1 MKTLKIKSIFS
12 TILCVIWISGLSAQS
27 LTVTGTVT
35 DENNRP
41 LIGANV
47 SIEKSRKGTV
57 TNEHG
62 KYSIEAMQGDIIRFS
77 YIGYKTQKVK
87 ANRKIIDV
95 KLYPDNNLLME
106 ECVITSDE
114 VSNRAIS
121 SKQMA
126 VRSLGMP
133 ALIYDR
139 YANREEYSHN
149 AENRFKSPVKDPL
162 STFSIDVDAASYSN
176 IRRFINQGE
185 MPPKDAV
192 RIEEMINY
200 FNYNYPKPTGN
211 DPVRITTEVGIC
223 PWNKTHRLVQ
233 IGLKAREIEN
243 QNLPASN
250 FVFLIDVSGSMFGPT
265 RLELVK
271 SSLRLLVNN
280 LREKDRVA
288 IVTYCGDA
296 RVALPSTPGN
306 EKQKIKDAL
315 ETLTAG
321 GSTAGGAGIK
331 EAYRIAQK
339 NFIAQGN
346 NRIILCTDGDF
357 NVGASSETELENLIE
372 SKRKSGIFL
381 TVLGYGMGNYK
392 DNKMQILAQKGNGNH
407 AYIDNIQEAN
417 KVLVNE
423 FGSTMY
429 AVAKDVKLQVE
440 FNPAKVQ
447 SYRLVGYETRMLN
460 NEDFNDDTKDA
471 GEMGA
476 GHTVT
481 ALYEI
486 IPTGTPGNIPG
497 SVDPLKY
504 QSQTNVNAQTSNSS
518 ELLTVKL
525 RYKTPEEE
533 KSKKIEKSVT
543 DMGKDNVS
551 PDFRF
556 ASAVA
561 MFAQLLKDSDF
572 KDTIKDALQLK
583 PDRIALFNYAH
594 VPWMKAA
601 QKALEKYPMP
611 TGAEKVGLF
620 GDAMEA
626 FKDAGFE
633 YIGLDHFAL
642 PQDELILA
650 RKSGTLQRNFQGY
663 STRAGLESFG
673 LGLTSISQTKNTYRQ
688 NFKIYA
694 EYEHSVKSSIL
705 PIERGIILSEED
717 ELRRE
722 IIMDIMC
729 LLKLDFKKF
738 EEKHGFNFREK
749 FQGAFPALLEMQKDG
764 ILEIG
769 ESAVEVSQTGRLFL
783 RNIAMLFDGR
793 LSDKFRYSK
802 TL

>member
-35 DENNRP
+35 DENDQP

-62 KYSIEAMQGDIIRFS
+62 KYSIEAIQGDIIRFS

-139 YANREEYSHN
+139 YANREEYNHN

-233 IGLKAREIEN
+233 IGLKAREIESK
-243 QNLPASN
+243 NLPASN
-250 FVFLIDVSGSMFGPT
+250 FVLLIDVSGSMFGPT

-288 IVTYCGDA
+288 IITYCGDA

-447 SYRLVGYETRMLN
+447 SYRLVGYETRILN

-481 ALYEI
+481 VLYEI
-486 IPTGTPGNIPG
+486 IPTGISGNIPG
-497 SVDPLKY
+497 SIDPLKY
-504 QSQTNVNAQTSNSS
+504 QTETNINTQTSNSS

-572 KDTIKDALQLK
+572 KGEATYDKVIETANKGLSFD
-583 PDRIALFNYAH
+583 PEGYR
-594 VPWMKAA
+594 
-601 QKALEKYPMP
+601 
-611 TGAEKVGLF
+611 AEFVRLVQSAKGL
-620 GDAMEA
+620 
-626 FKDAGFE
+626 
-633 YIGLDHFAL
+633 
-642 PQDELILA
+642 
-650 RKSGTLQRNFQGY
+650 
-663 STRAGLESFG
+663 
-673 LGLTSISQTKNTYRQ
+673 
-688 NFKIYA
+688 
-694 EYEHSVKSSIL
+694 
-705 PIERGIILSEED
+705 
-717 ELRRE
+717 
-722 IIMDIMC
+722 
-729 LLKLDFKKF
+729 
-738 EEKHGFNFREK
+738 
-749 FQGAFPALLEMQKDG
+749 
-764 ILEIG
+764 
-769 ESAVEVSQTGRLFL
+769 
-783 RNIAMLFDGR
+783 
-793 LSDKFRYSK
+793 
-802 TL
+802 

>member
-35 DENNRP
+35 DENDQP

-62 KYSIEAMQGDIIRFS
+62 KYSIEAIQGDIIRFS

-447 SYRLVGYETRMLN
+447 SYRLVGYETRILN

-476 GHTVT
+476 GHTIT

-486 IPTGTPGNIPG
+486 IPTGISGNIPG
-497 SVDPLKY
+497 SIDPLKY
-504 QSQTNVNAQTSNSS
+504 QTETNINAQTSNSS

-543 DMGKDNVS
+543 DTDKDNVS

-572 KDTIKDALQLK
+572 KGEATYD
-583 PDRIALFNYAH
+583 
-594 VPWMKAA
+594 
-601 QKALEKYPMP
+601 
-611 TGAEKVGLF
+611 KVIETANKGLSF
-620 GDAMEA
+620 DPE
-626 FKDAGFE
+626 
-633 YIGLDHFAL
+633 
-642 PQDELILA
+642 
-650 RKSGTLQRNFQGY
+650 GY
-663 STRAGLESFG
+663 R
-673 LGLTSISQTKNTYRQ
+673 
-688 NFKIYA
+688 
-694 EYEHSVKSSIL
+694 
-705 PIERGIILSEED
+705 
-717 ELRRE
+717 
-722 IIMDIMC
+722 
-729 LLKLDFKKF
+729 
-738 EEKHGFNFREK
+738 
-749 FQGAFPALLEMQKDG
+749 
-764 ILEIG
+764 
-769 ESAVEVSQTGRLFL
+769 
-783 RNIAMLFDGR
+783 
-793 LSDKFRYSK
+793 
-802 TL
+802 

>member
-35 DENNRP
+35 DENDQP

-62 KYSIEAMQGDIIRFS
+62 KYSIEAIQGDIIRFS

-321 GSTAGGAGIK
+321 GSTAGGTGIK

-372 SKRKSGIFL
+372 SKRKGGIFL

-447 SYRLVGYETRMLN
+447 SYRLVGYETRILN

-486 IPTGTPGNIPG
+486 IPTGISGNIPG
-497 SVDPLKY
+497 SIDPLKY
-504 QSQTNVNAQTSNSS
+504 QTETNINTQTSNSS

-572 KDTIKDALQLK
+572 KGEATYDKVIETANKGLSFD
-583 PDRIALFNYAH
+583 PEGYR
-594 VPWMKAA
+594 
-601 QKALEKYPMP
+601 
-611 TGAEKVGLF
+611 AEFVRLVQSAKGLN
-620 GDAMEA
+620 
-626 FKDAGFE
+626 K
-633 YIGLDHFAL
+633 
-642 PQDELILA
+642 
-650 RKSGTLQRNFQGY
+650 
-663 STRAGLESFG
+663 
-673 LGLTSISQTKNTYRQ
+673 
-688 NFKIYA
+688 
-694 EYEHSVKSSIL
+694 
-705 PIERGIILSEED
+705 
-717 ELRRE
+717 
-722 IIMDIMC
+722 
-729 LLKLDFKKF
+729 
-738 EEKHGFNFREK
+738 
-749 FQGAFPALLEMQKDG
+749 
-764 ILEIG
+764 
-769 ESAVEVSQTGRLFL
+769 
-783 RNIAMLFDGR
+783 
-793 LSDKFRYSK
+793 
-802 TL
+802 

>member
-1 MKTLKIKSIFS
+1 MRTVKIKSILS
-12 TILCVIWISGLSAQS
+12 VILCMVCFSGLSAQS

-35 DENNRP
+35 DENDQP

-57 TNEHG
+57 TNEQG
-62 KYSIEAMQGDIIRFS
+62 KYSIEATQDDIIRFS
-77 YIGYKTQKVK
+77 YIGYKTKKVK
-87 ANRKIIDV
+87 ANRKIINV

-114 VSNRAIS
+114 ISNRAVS

-149 AENRFKSPVKDPL
+149 DENRFKSPVKDPL

-233 IGLKAREIEN
+233 IGLKAREIESK
-243 QNLPASN
+243 NLPASN

-296 RVALPSTPGN
+296 RIALPSTPGN
-306 EKQKIKDAL
+306 EKQKIKDTL

-321 GSTAGGAGIK
+321 GSTAGGAGIE

-429 AVAKDVKLQVE
+429 VVAKDVKLQIE

-447 SYRLVGYETRMLN
+447 SYRLVGYETRILD

-486 IPTGTPGNIPG
+486 IPTGISGNIPG
-497 SVDPLKY
+497 SIDPLKY
-504 QSQTNVNAQTSNSS
+504 QTETNINTQTGNSS

-543 DMGKDNVS
+543 DTDKDNVS

-561 MFAQLLKDSDF
+561 MFAQLLRNSDYKGEATYDQVIETAQRGLSF
-572 KDTIKDALQLK
+572 DPEGYRAEFVRLVQSAKGLK
-583 PDRIALFNYAH
+583 
-594 VPWMKAA
+594 K
-601 QKALEKYPMP
+601 
-611 TGAEKVGLF
+611 
-620 GDAMEA
+620 
-626 FKDAGFE
+626 
-633 YIGLDHFAL
+633 
-642 PQDELILA
+642 
-650 RKSGTLQRNFQGY
+650 
-663 STRAGLESFG
+663 
-673 LGLTSISQTKNTYRQ
+673 
-688 NFKIYA
+688 
-694 EYEHSVKSSIL
+694 
-705 PIERGIILSEED
+705 
-717 ELRRE
+717 
-722 IIMDIMC
+722 
-729 LLKLDFKKF
+729 
-738 EEKHGFNFREK
+738 
-749 FQGAFPALLEMQKDG
+749 
-764 ILEIG
+764 
-769 ESAVEVSQTGRLFL
+769 
-783 RNIAMLFDGR
+783 
-793 LSDKFRYSK
+793 
-802 TL
+802 

>member
-1 MKTLKIKSIFS
+1 MRTVKIKSILS
-12 TILCVIWISGLSAQS
+12 VILCMVCFSGLSAQS

-35 DENNRP
+35 DENDQP

-57 TNEHG
+57 TNEQG
-62 KYSIEAMQGDIIRFS
+62 KYSIEATQDDIIRFS
-77 YIGYKTQKVK
+77 YIGYKTKKVK
-87 ANRKIIDV
+87 ANRKIINV

-114 VSNRAIS
+114 VSNRAVS

-149 AENRFKSPVKDPL
+149 DENRFKSPVKDPL

-233 IGLKAREIEN
+233 IGLKAREIESK
-243 QNLPASN
+243 NLPASN

-296 RVALPSTPGN
+296 RIALPSTPGN
-306 EKQKIKDAL
+306 EKQKIKDTL

-321 GSTAGGAGIK
+321 GSTAGGAGIE

-423 FGSTMY
+423 FGSMMY
-429 AVAKDVKLQVE
+429 VVAKDVKLQIE

-447 SYRLVGYETRMLN
+447 SYRLVGYETRILD

-486 IPTGTPGNIPG
+486 IPTGISGNIPG
-497 SVDPLKY
+497 SIDPLKY
-504 QSQTNVNAQTSNSS
+504 QTETNINTQTGNSS

-543 DMGKDNVS
+543 DTDKDNVS

-561 MFAQLLKDSDF
+561 MFAQLLRNSDY
-572 KDTIKDALQLK
+572 KGEATYDQVIET
-583 PDRIALFNYAH
+583 
-594 VPWMKAA
+594 A
-601 QKALEKYPMP
+601 QRGLSFDPEGYR
-611 TGAEKVGLF
+611 AEFVRLVQSAK
-620 GDAMEA
+620 
-626 FKDAGFE
+626 GF
-633 YIGLDHFAL
+633 
-642 PQDELILA
+642 
-650 RKSGTLQRNFQGY
+650 
-663 STRAGLESFG
+663 
-673 LGLTSISQTKNTYRQ
+673 
-688 NFKIYA
+688 
-694 EYEHSVKSSIL
+694 
-705 PIERGIILSEED
+705 
-717 ELRRE
+717 
-722 IIMDIMC
+722 
-729 LLKLDFKKF
+729 
-738 EEKHGFNFREK
+738 
-749 FQGAFPALLEMQKDG
+749 
-764 ILEIG
+764 
-769 ESAVEVSQTGRLFL
+769 
-783 RNIAMLFDGR
+783 
-793 LSDKFRYSK
+793 
-802 TL
+802 

>member
-35 DENNRP
+35 DENDQP

-62 KYSIEAMQGDIIRFS
+62 KYSIEAIQGDIIRFS

-139 YANREEYSHN
+139 YANREEYNHN

-447 SYRLVGYETRMLN
+447 SYRLVGYETRILN
-460 NEDFNDDTKDA
+460 DEDFNDDTKDA

-486 IPTGTPGNIPG
+486 IPTGISGNIPG
-497 SVDPLKY
+497 SIDPLKY
-504 QSQTNVNAQTSNSS
+504 QTETNINTQTGNSS

-572 KDTIKDALQLK
+572 KGEATYDKVIETANKGLSFD
-583 PDRIALFNYAH
+583 PEGYR
-594 VPWMKAA
+594 
-601 QKALEKYPMP
+601 
-611 TGAEKVGLF
+611 AEFVRLVQSAKGLN
-620 GDAMEA
+620 
-626 FKDAGFE
+626 K
-633 YIGLDHFAL
+633 
-642 PQDELILA
+642 
-650 RKSGTLQRNFQGY
+650 
-663 STRAGLESFG
+663 
-673 LGLTSISQTKNTYRQ
+673 
-688 NFKIYA
+688 
-694 EYEHSVKSSIL
+694 
-705 PIERGIILSEED
+705 
-717 ELRRE
+717 
-722 IIMDIMC
+722 
-729 LLKLDFKKF
+729 
-738 EEKHGFNFREK
+738 
-749 FQGAFPALLEMQKDG
+749 
-764 ILEIG
+764 
-769 ESAVEVSQTGRLFL
+769 
-783 RNIAMLFDGR
+783 
-793 LSDKFRYSK
+793 
-802 TL
+802 

>member
-35 DENNRP
+35 DENDQP

-233 IGLKAREIEN
+233 IGLKAREIESK
-243 QNLPASN
+243 NLPASN

-321 GSTAGGAGIK
+321 GSTAGSAGIK

-392 DNKMQILAQKGNGNH
+392 DSKMQILAQKGNGNH

-447 SYRLVGYETRMLN
+447 SYRLVGYETRILN

-476 GHTVT
+476 GHTIT

-486 IPTGTPGNIPG
+486 IPTGISGNIPG
-497 SVDPLKY
+497 SIDPLKY
-504 QSQTNVNAQTSNSS
+504 QTETNINAQTSNSS

-543 DMGKDNVS
+543 DTDKDNVS

-572 KDTIKDALQLK
+572 KGEATYDKVIETANKGLSFD
-583 PDRIALFNYAH
+583 PEGYR
-594 VPWMKAA
+594 
-601 QKALEKYPMP
+601 
-611 TGAEKVGLF
+611 AEFVRLVQSAKGLN
-620 GDAMEA
+620 
-626 FKDAGFE
+626 K
-633 YIGLDHFAL
+633 
-642 PQDELILA
+642 
-650 RKSGTLQRNFQGY
+650 
-663 STRAGLESFG
+663 
-673 LGLTSISQTKNTYRQ
+673 
-688 NFKIYA
+688 
-694 EYEHSVKSSIL
+694 
-705 PIERGIILSEED
+705 
-717 ELRRE
+717 
-722 IIMDIMC
+722 
-729 LLKLDFKKF
+729 
-738 EEKHGFNFREK
+738 
-749 FQGAFPALLEMQKDG
+749 
-764 ILEIG
+764 
-769 ESAVEVSQTGRLFL
+769 
-783 RNIAMLFDGR
+783 
-793 LSDKFRYSK
+793 
-802 TL
+802 

>member
-35 DENNRP
+35 DENDQP

-139 YANREEYSHN
+139 YANREEYNHN

-447 SYRLVGYETRMLN
+447 SYRLVGYETRILN
-460 NEDFNDDTKDA
+460 DEDFNDDTKDA

-572 KDTIKDALQLK
+572 KGEATYDKVIETANKGLSFD
-583 PDRIALFNYAH
+583 PEGYR
-594 VPWMKAA
+594 
-601 QKALEKYPMP
+601 
-611 TGAEKVGLF
+611 AEFVCLVQSAKGLN
-620 GDAMEA
+620 
-626 FKDAGFE
+626 K
-633 YIGLDHFAL
+633 
-642 PQDELILA
+642 
-650 RKSGTLQRNFQGY
+650 
-663 STRAGLESFG
+663 
-673 LGLTSISQTKNTYRQ
+673 
-688 NFKIYA
+688 
-694 EYEHSVKSSIL
+694 
-705 PIERGIILSEED
+705 
-717 ELRRE
+717 
-722 IIMDIMC
+722 
-729 LLKLDFKKF
+729 
-738 EEKHGFNFREK
+738 
-749 FQGAFPALLEMQKDG
+749 
-764 ILEIG
+764 
-769 ESAVEVSQTGRLFL
+769 
-783 RNIAMLFDGR
+783 
-793 LSDKFRYSK
+793 
-802 TL
+802 

>member
-1 MKTLKIKSIFS
+1 
-12 TILCVIWISGLSAQS
+12 
-27 LTVTGTVT
+27 
-35 DENNRP
+35 
-41 LIGANV
+41 
-47 SIEKSRKGTV
+47 
-57 TNEHG
+57 
-62 KYSIEAMQGDIIRFS
+62 MQGDIIRFS

-447 SYRLVGYETRMLN
+447 SYRLVGYETRILN
-460 NEDFNDDTKDA
+460 DEDFNDDTKDA

-572 KDTIKDALQLK
+572 KGEATYDKVIETANKGLSFD
-583 PDRIALFNYAH
+583 PEGYR
-594 VPWMKAA
+594 
-601 QKALEKYPMP
+601 
-611 TGAEKVGLF
+611 AEFVRLVQRAKGLN
-620 GDAMEA
+620 
-626 FKDAGFE
+626 K
-633 YIGLDHFAL
+633 
-642 PQDELILA
+642 
-650 RKSGTLQRNFQGY
+650 
-663 STRAGLESFG
+663 
-673 LGLTSISQTKNTYRQ
+673 
-688 NFKIYA
+688 
-694 EYEHSVKSSIL
+694 
-705 PIERGIILSEED
+705 
-717 ELRRE
+717 
-722 IIMDIMC
+722 
-729 LLKLDFKKF
+729 
-738 EEKHGFNFREK
+738 
-749 FQGAFPALLEMQKDG
+749 
-764 ILEIG
+764 
-769 ESAVEVSQTGRLFL
+769 
-783 RNIAMLFDGR
+783 
-793 LSDKFRYSK
+793 
-802 TL
+802 

>member
-35 DENNRP
+35 DENDQP

-62 KYSIEAMQGDIIRFS
+62 KYSIEAIQGDIIRFS

-139 YANREEYSHN
+139 YANREEYNHN

-372 SKRKSGIFL
+372 SKRKGGIFL

-486 IPTGTPGNIPG
+486 IPTGISGNIPG
-497 SVDPLKY
+497 SIDPLKY
-504 QSQTNVNAQTSNSS
+504 QTETNINTQTSNSS

-533 KSKKIEKSVT
+533 KSKKIEIF
-543 DMGKDNVS
+543 DYGI
-551 PDFRF
+551 RIR
-556 ASAVA
+556 
-561 MFAQLLKDSDF
+561 
-572 KDTIKDALQLK
+572 TIE
-583 PDRIALFNYAH
+583 F
-594 VPWMKAA
+594 
-601 QKALEKYPMP
+601 
-611 TGAEKVGLF
+611 
-620 GDAMEA
+620 
-626 FKDAGFE
+626 
-633 YIGLDHFAL
+633 
-642 PQDELILA
+642 
-650 RKSGTLQRNFQGY
+650 S
-663 STRAGLESFG
+663 
-673 LGLTSISQTKNTYRQ
+673 
-688 NFKIYA
+688 
-694 EYEHSVKSSIL
+694 
-705 PIERGIILSEED
+705 
-717 ELRRE
+717 
-722 IIMDIMC
+722 
-729 LLKLDFKKF
+729 
-738 EEKHGFNFREK
+738 
-749 FQGAFPALLEMQKDG
+749 
-764 ILEIG
+764 
-769 ESAVEVSQTGRLFL
+769 
-783 RNIAMLFDGR
+783 
-793 LSDKFRYSK
+793 
-802 TL
+802 

>member
-62 KYSIEAMQGDIIRFS
+62 QYSIEAMQGDIIRFS

-518 ELLTVKL
+518 ELLTGKL

-572 KDTIKDALQLK
+572 KGEATYDKVIETANKGLSFD
-583 PDRIALFNYAH
+583 PEGYR
-594 VPWMKAA
+594 
-601 QKALEKYPMP
+601 
-611 TGAEKVGLF
+611 AEFVCLVQSAKGLN
-620 GDAMEA
+620 
-626 FKDAGFE
+626 K
-633 YIGLDHFAL
+633 
-642 PQDELILA
+642 
-650 RKSGTLQRNFQGY
+650 
-663 STRAGLESFG
+663 
-673 LGLTSISQTKNTYRQ
+673 
-688 NFKIYA
+688 
-694 EYEHSVKSSIL
+694 
-705 PIERGIILSEED
+705 
-717 ELRRE
+717 
-722 IIMDIMC
+722 
-729 LLKLDFKKF
+729 
-738 EEKHGFNFREK
+738 
-749 FQGAFPALLEMQKDG
+749 
-764 ILEIG
+764 
-769 ESAVEVSQTGRLFL
+769 
-783 RNIAMLFDGR
+783 
-793 LSDKFRYSK
+793 
-802 TL
+802 

>member
-35 DENNRP
+35 DENDQP
-41 LIGANV
+41 LIGVNV

-62 KYSIEAMQGDIIRFS
+62 KYSIEAIQGDIIRFS

-233 IGLKAREIEN
+233 IGLKAREIESK
-243 QNLPASN
+243 NLPASN

-429 AVAKDVKLQVE
+429 AVVKDVKLQVE

-447 SYRLVGYETRMLN
+447 SYRLVGYETRILN

-486 IPTGTPGNIPG
+486 IPTGISGNIPG
-497 SVDPLKY
+497 SIDPLKY
-504 QSQTNVNAQTSNSS
+504 QTETNINTQTSNSS

-543 DMGKDNVS
+543 DTDKDNVS

-572 KDTIKDALQLK
+572 KGEATYDKVIETANKGLSFD
-583 PDRIALFNYAH
+583 PEGYR
-594 VPWMKAA
+594 
-601 QKALEKYPMP
+601 
-611 TGAEKVGLF
+611 AEFVRLVQSAKGLN
-620 GDAMEA
+620 
-626 FKDAGFE
+626 K
-633 YIGLDHFAL
+633 
-642 PQDELILA
+642 
-650 RKSGTLQRNFQGY
+650 
-663 STRAGLESFG
+663 
-673 LGLTSISQTKNTYRQ
+673 
-688 NFKIYA
+688 
-694 EYEHSVKSSIL
+694 
-705 PIERGIILSEED
+705 
-717 ELRRE
+717 
-722 IIMDIMC
+722 
-729 LLKLDFKKF
+729 
-738 EEKHGFNFREK
+738 
-749 FQGAFPALLEMQKDG
+749 
-764 ILEIG
+764 
-769 ESAVEVSQTGRLFL
+769 
-783 RNIAMLFDGR
+783 
-793 LSDKFRYSK
+793 
-802 TL
+802 

>member
-35 DENNRP
+35 DENDQP

-62 KYSIEAMQGDIIRFS
+62 KYSIEAIQGDIIRFS

-200 FNYNYPKPTGN
+200 FNYNYPKPTKN

-223 PWNKTHRLVQ
+223 PWNKTHHLVQ

-497 SVDPLKY
+497 SIDPLKY
-504 QSQTNVNAQTSNSS
+504 QTETNINTQTGNSS

-543 DMGKDNVS
+543 DTGKDNVS

-572 KDTIKDALQLK
+572 KGEATYDKVIETANKGLSFD
-583 PDRIALFNYAH
+583 PEGYR
-594 VPWMKAA
+594 
-601 QKALEKYPMP
+601 
-611 TGAEKVGLF
+611 AEFVRLVQSAKGLN
-620 GDAMEA
+620 
-626 FKDAGFE
+626 K
-633 YIGLDHFAL
+633 
-642 PQDELILA
+642 
-650 RKSGTLQRNFQGY
+650 
-663 STRAGLESFG
+663 
-673 LGLTSISQTKNTYRQ
+673 
-688 NFKIYA
+688 
-694 EYEHSVKSSIL
+694 
-705 PIERGIILSEED
+705 
-717 ELRRE
+717 
-722 IIMDIMC
+722 
-729 LLKLDFKKF
+729 
-738 EEKHGFNFREK
+738 
-749 FQGAFPALLEMQKDG
+749 
-764 ILEIG
+764 
-769 ESAVEVSQTGRLFL
+769 
-783 RNIAMLFDGR
+783 
-793 LSDKFRYSK
+793 
-802 TL
+802 

>member
-35 DENNRP
+35 DENDQP

-62 KYSIEAMQGDIIRFS
+62 KYSIEAIQGDIIRFS

-95 KLYPDNNLLME
+95 KLHPDNNLLME

-447 SYRLVGYETRMLN
+447 SYRLVGYETRILN

-476 GHTVT
+476 GHTIT

-486 IPTGTPGNIPG
+486 IPTGISGNIPG
-497 SVDPLKY
+497 SIDPLKY
-504 QSQTNVNAQTSNSS
+504 QTETNINAQTSNSS

-543 DMGKDNVS
+543 DTDKDNVS

-572 KDTIKDALQLK
+572 KGEATYDKVIETANKGLSFD
-583 PDRIALFNYAH
+583 PEGYR
-594 VPWMKAA
+594 
-601 QKALEKYPMP
+601 
-611 TGAEKVGLF
+611 AEFVRLVQSAKGLN
-620 GDAMEA
+620 
-626 FKDAGFE
+626 K
-633 YIGLDHFAL
+633 
-642 PQDELILA
+642 
-650 RKSGTLQRNFQGY
+650 
-663 STRAGLESFG
+663 
-673 LGLTSISQTKNTYRQ
+673 
-688 NFKIYA
+688 
-694 EYEHSVKSSIL
+694 
-705 PIERGIILSEED
+705 
-717 ELRRE
+717 
-722 IIMDIMC
+722 
-729 LLKLDFKKF
+729 
-738 EEKHGFNFREK
+738 
-749 FQGAFPALLEMQKDG
+749 
-764 ILEIG
+764 
-769 ESAVEVSQTGRLFL
+769 
-783 RNIAMLFDGR
+783 
-793 LSDKFRYSK
+793 
-802 TL
+802 

>member
-35 DENNRP
+35 DENDQP

-62 KYSIEAMQGDIIRFS
+62 KYSIEAIQGDIIRFS

-139 YANREEYSHN
+139 YANREEYNHN

-447 SYRLVGYETRMLN
+447 SYRLVGYETRILN

-572 KDTIKDALQLK
+572 KGEATYDKVIETANKGLSFD
-583 PDRIALFNYAH
+583 PEGYR
-594 VPWMKAA
+594 
-601 QKALEKYPMP
+601 
-611 TGAEKVGLF
+611 AEFVRLVQRAKGLN
-620 GDAMEA
+620 
-626 FKDAGFE
+626 K
-633 YIGLDHFAL
+633 
-642 PQDELILA
+642 
-650 RKSGTLQRNFQGY
+650 
-663 STRAGLESFG
+663 
-673 LGLTSISQTKNTYRQ
+673 
-688 NFKIYA
+688 
-694 EYEHSVKSSIL
+694 
-705 PIERGIILSEED
+705 
-717 ELRRE
+717 
-722 IIMDIMC
+722 
-729 LLKLDFKKF
+729 
-738 EEKHGFNFREK
+738 
-749 FQGAFPALLEMQKDG
+749 
-764 ILEIG
+764 
-769 ESAVEVSQTGRLFL
+769 
-783 RNIAMLFDGR
+783 
-793 LSDKFRYSK
+793 
-802 TL
+802 

>member
-35 DENNRP
+35 DENDQP
-41 LIGANV
+41 LIGVNV

-62 KYSIEAMQGDIIRFS
+62 KYSIEAIQGDIIRFS

-372 SKRKSGIFL
+372 SKRKGGIFL

-447 SYRLVGYETRMLN
+447 SYRLVGYETRILN
-460 NEDFNDDTKDA
+460 DEDFNDDTKDA

-486 IPTGTPGNIPG
+486 IPTGISGNIPG
-497 SVDPLKY
+497 SIDPLKY
-504 QSQTNVNAQTSNSS
+504 QTETNMNTQTSNSS

-543 DMGKDNVS
+543 DTDKDNVS

-572 KDTIKDALQLK
+572 KGEATYDKVIETANKGLSFD
-583 PDRIALFNYAH
+583 PEGYR
-594 VPWMKAA
+594 
-601 QKALEKYPMP
+601 
-611 TGAEKVGLF
+611 AEFVRLVQSAKGLN
-620 GDAMEA
+620 
-626 FKDAGFE
+626 K
-633 YIGLDHFAL
+633 
-642 PQDELILA
+642 
-650 RKSGTLQRNFQGY
+650 
-663 STRAGLESFG
+663 
-673 LGLTSISQTKNTYRQ
+673 
-688 NFKIYA
+688 
-694 EYEHSVKSSIL
+694 
-705 PIERGIILSEED
+705 
-717 ELRRE
+717 
-722 IIMDIMC
+722 
-729 LLKLDFKKF
+729 
-738 EEKHGFNFREK
+738 
-749 FQGAFPALLEMQKDG
+749 
-764 ILEIG
+764 
-769 ESAVEVSQTGRLFL
+769 
-783 RNIAMLFDGR
+783 
-793 LSDKFRYSK
+793 
-802 TL
+802 

>member
-35 DENNRP
+35 DENDQP

-62 KYSIEAMQGDIIRFS
+62 KYSIEAIQGDIIRFS

-447 SYRLVGYETRMLN
+447 SYRLVGYETRILN
-460 NEDFNDDTKDA
+460 DEDFNDDTKDA

-572 KDTIKDALQLK
+572 KGEATYDKVIETANKGLSFD
-583 PDRIALFNYAH
+583 PEGYR
-594 VPWMKAA
+594 
-601 QKALEKYPMP
+601 
-611 TGAEKVGLF
+611 AEFVRLVQSAKGLN
-620 GDAMEA
+620 
-626 FKDAGFE
+626 K
-633 YIGLDHFAL
+633 
-642 PQDELILA
+642 
-650 RKSGTLQRNFQGY
+650 
-663 STRAGLESFG
+663 
-673 LGLTSISQTKNTYRQ
+673 
-688 NFKIYA
+688 
-694 EYEHSVKSSIL
+694 
-705 PIERGIILSEED
+705 
-717 ELRRE
+717 
-722 IIMDIMC
+722 
-729 LLKLDFKKF
+729 
-738 EEKHGFNFREK
+738 
-749 FQGAFPALLEMQKDG
+749 
-764 ILEIG
+764 
-769 ESAVEVSQTGRLFL
+769 
-783 RNIAMLFDGR
+783 
-793 LSDKFRYSK
+793 
-802 TL
+802 

>member
-35 DENNRP
+35 DENDQP

-62 KYSIEAMQGDIIRFS
+62 KYSIEALQGDIIRFS

-139 YANREEYSHN
+139 YANREEYNHN

-357 NVGASSETELENLIE
+357 NVGASRETELENLIE
-372 SKRKSGIFL
+372 SKRKGGIFL

-447 SYRLVGYETRMLN
+447 SYRLVGYETRILN
-460 NEDFNDDTKDA
+460 DEDFNDDTKDA

-486 IPTGTPGNIPG
+486 IPTGISGNIPG
-497 SVDPLKY
+497 SIDPLKY
-504 QSQTNVNAQTSNSS
+504 QTETNMNTQTSNSS

-543 DMGKDNVS
+543 DTDKDNVS

-572 KDTIKDALQLK
+572 KGEATYDKVIETANKGLSFD
-583 PDRIALFNYAH
+583 PEGYR
-594 VPWMKAA
+594 
-601 QKALEKYPMP
+601 
-611 TGAEKVGLF
+611 AEFVRLVQSAKGLN
-620 GDAMEA
+620 
-626 FKDAGFE
+626 K
-633 YIGLDHFAL
+633 
-642 PQDELILA
+642 
-650 RKSGTLQRNFQGY
+650 
-663 STRAGLESFG
+663 
-673 LGLTSISQTKNTYRQ
+673 
-688 NFKIYA
+688 
-694 EYEHSVKSSIL
+694 
-705 PIERGIILSEED
+705 
-717 ELRRE
+717 
-722 IIMDIMC
+722 
-729 LLKLDFKKF
+729 
-738 EEKHGFNFREK
+738 
-749 FQGAFPALLEMQKDG
+749 
-764 ILEIG
+764 
-769 ESAVEVSQTGRLFL
+769 
-783 RNIAMLFDGR
+783 
-793 LSDKFRYSK
+793 
-802 TL
+802 

>member
-372 SKRKSGIFL
+372 SKRKGGIFL

-447 SYRLVGYETRMLN
+447 SYRLVGYETRILN

-476 GHTVT
+476 GHTIT

-486 IPTGTPGNIPG
+486 IPTGISGNIPG
-497 SVDPLKY
+497 SIDPLKY
-504 QSQTNVNAQTSNSS
+504 QTETNINAQTSNSS

-543 DMGKDNVS
+543 DTDKDNVS

-572 KDTIKDALQLK
+572 KGEATYDKVIETANKGLSFD
-583 PDRIALFNYAH
+583 PEGYR
-594 VPWMKAA
+594 
-601 QKALEKYPMP
+601 
-611 TGAEKVGLF
+611 AEFVRLVQSAKGLN
-620 GDAMEA
+620 
-626 FKDAGFE
+626 K
-633 YIGLDHFAL
+633 
-642 PQDELILA
+642 
-650 RKSGTLQRNFQGY
+650 
-663 STRAGLESFG
+663 
-673 LGLTSISQTKNTYRQ
+673 
-688 NFKIYA
+688 
-694 EYEHSVKSSIL
+694 
-705 PIERGIILSEED
+705 
-717 ELRRE
+717 
-722 IIMDIMC
+722 
-729 LLKLDFKKF
+729 
-738 EEKHGFNFREK
+738 
-749 FQGAFPALLEMQKDG
+749 
-764 ILEIG
+764 
-769 ESAVEVSQTGRLFL
+769 
-783 RNIAMLFDGR
+783 
-793 LSDKFRYSK
+793 
-802 TL
+802 

>member
-62 KYSIEAMQGDIIRFS
+62 KYSIEAIQGDIIRFS

-233 IGLKAREIEN
+233 IGLKAREIES

-321 GSTAGGAGIK
+321 GSTAGSAGIK

-447 SYRLVGYETRMLN
+447 SYRLVGYETRILN

-486 IPTGTPGNIPG
+486 IPTGISGNIPG
-497 SVDPLKY
+497 SIDPLKY
-504 QSQTNVNAQTSNSS
+504 QTETNINTQTSNSS

-533 KSKKIEKSVT
+533 KSKKIEKSIT

-572 KDTIKDALQLK
+572 KGEATYDKVIETANKGLSFD
-583 PDRIALFNYAH
+583 PEGYR
-594 VPWMKAA
+594 
-601 QKALEKYPMP
+601 
-611 TGAEKVGLF
+611 AEFVRLVQSAKGLN
-620 GDAMEA
+620 
-626 FKDAGFE
+626 K
-633 YIGLDHFAL
+633 
-642 PQDELILA
+642 
-650 RKSGTLQRNFQGY
+650 
-663 STRAGLESFG
+663 
-673 LGLTSISQTKNTYRQ
+673 
-688 NFKIYA
+688 
-694 EYEHSVKSSIL
+694 
-705 PIERGIILSEED
+705 
-717 ELRRE
+717 
-722 IIMDIMC
+722 
-729 LLKLDFKKF
+729 
-738 EEKHGFNFREK
+738 
-749 FQGAFPALLEMQKDG
+749 
-764 ILEIG
+764 
-769 ESAVEVSQTGRLFL
+769 
-783 RNIAMLFDGR
+783 
-793 LSDKFRYSK
+793 
-802 TL
+802 